1 MSEFEGTE
9 MKGRGDEREDGL
21 NMDEPFSSETMQT
34 VRSSG
39 DGWGV
44 KELGEKNLKGCRP
57 RERSFPTE
65 AFCEGNTDAHLKFLT
80 VIHTSASTSNWQTQW
95 KRTHA
100 AQSKGQRE
108 FVEDVPSGTVMRS
121 FSRQVWLG
129 PRHYDW

>member
-1 MSEFEGTE
+1 MSEFEGAE
-9 MKGRGDEREDGL
+9 MKGRNDEREDGL
-21 NMDEPFSSETMQT
+21 KVDEPFGSETMKT

-44 KELGEKNLKGCRP
+44 KELGEKNLKGCGP
-57 RERSFPTE
+57 RERSFPTG
-65 AFCEGNTDAHLKFLT
+65 AFCEGNTDAHP
-80 VIHTSASTSNWQTQW
+80 TSTSTSNWQTQW